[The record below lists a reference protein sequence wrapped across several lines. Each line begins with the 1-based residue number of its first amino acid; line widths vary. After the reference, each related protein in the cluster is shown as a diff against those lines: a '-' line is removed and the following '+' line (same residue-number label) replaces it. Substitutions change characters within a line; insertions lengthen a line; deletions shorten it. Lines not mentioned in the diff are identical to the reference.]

1 MSLKLSVEN
10 YVLRAAY
17 GDKKAIDLIADTG
30 FDAMDFSFYWMG
42 DNDNF
47 LEQEDYLDH
56 ARQIRQWADQRGLII
71 NQAHAPFD
79 FKLADEADKQAH
91 DREMIRRSIECAGVM
106 GAEQIIIHNIP
117 APDPADF
124 FETNL
129 AFFRSFE
136 ETARKNGVKIGVEN
150 LVARVENQPLPGR
163 LGTPEELNAFM
174 DQLDPEVFCVC
185 IDLGHAQLVT
195 KDPAGFIRKIGLP
208 RLQSLHVQDTIYHLD
223 SHNLPYLGRQ
233 NWNDIVQALADVK
246 YEGDFTLEVFLFL
259 KAFPTEALAD
269 ALKLAHTVGRGL
281 IAQIEAK

>member
-1 MSLKLSVEN
+1 MSLRLSIEN

-17 GDKKAIDLIADTG
+17 GDQKAIDMIADTG

-42 DNDNF
+42 ENNNF
-47 LEQEDYLDH
+47 LERDDYLDS
-56 ARQIRQWADQRGLII
+56 ARQIRQWADQRGLPI

-106 GAEQIIIHNIP
+106 GAEQIILHNIP
-117 APDPADF
+117 APDPKDF

-136 ETARKNGVKIGVEN
+136 ETARESGVKIGVEN
-150 LVARVENQPLPGR
+150 LVAREENRPMPGR

-195 KDPAGFIRKIGLP
+195 KDPAGFIRGIGLP

-233 NWNDIVQALADVK
+233 NWNDIVQALAEVG
-246 YEGDFTLEVFLFL
+246 YAGDFTLEVFLFL
-259 KAFPTEALAD
+259 KAFPTEALPD
-269 ALKLAHTVGRGL
+269 ALTLAHTVGRGL
-281 IAQIEAK
+281 IAQIEGN